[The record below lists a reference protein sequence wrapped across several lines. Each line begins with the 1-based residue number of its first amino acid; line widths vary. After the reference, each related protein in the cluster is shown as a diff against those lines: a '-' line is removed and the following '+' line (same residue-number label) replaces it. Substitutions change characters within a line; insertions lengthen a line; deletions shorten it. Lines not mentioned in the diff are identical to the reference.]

1 MTAALPD
8 SSIFNISNATQE
20 CFWHHPEVYS
30 TTGSSKLLLKLTEDE
45 LRREAQT
52 ALGCYLSHLIDDS
65 GDCLPGGIELEA
77 AGLADGDTVS
87 AIVRHTQ
94 LASTHTAFALLR
106 CDGSVVTWGSA
117 YQGGD
122 SVAFQSKLKDVSKIY
137 SSDYAFAA
145 VRSDGSVVTWGNA
158 GAGGDSA
165 SVQDMLR
172 NVQKIQASSHAFA
185 AVLADGS
192 VVTWG
197 NSRCGGDSSA
207 VQGQL
212 VQVQHIW
219 ASKQAFAALAG
230 GSLVTWGS
238 SAAGGDSEAV
248 RAQLAQG
255 VRQIAASEL
264 AFGAVLSDGSV
275 VTWGDG
281 DYGGDSSSVHDQLQ
295 SVQAL
300 RASQGAFAA
309 LRSDGSVVTWGKESY
324 GANSSAVQEQ
334 LKDVLDVQASE
345 AAFAAILSNGSV
357 VTWGNRHAGGNCSAV
372 QQQLE
377 ETQEICA
384 SLGAFAARKSDGSV
398 VSWGDALF
406 GGDSSPVQASLKD
419 VRRLYSSGHA
429 FAAVLGDGSVVTW
442 GNAAYGGDSG
452 LSLGE
457 YTALTAAGTF
467 DFETGLRLVKL
478 RAEAM
483 QEATEQGP
491 QAMASVAGLE
501 RKRLEA
507 LCRECVQSETDTCQV
522 ANELFPNGFS
532 CAGTKSAIERLV
544 ELAPEKAGCLQAKL
558 LKTSGAFHTR
568 LMEPARAKLLEALLA
583 AEPKMK
589 PPKCDLYA
597 NLTGARLPAGTPVK
611 EIITTLADQLTNCVL
626 WESCMRAALKDGLS
640 QFYELGP
647 MKQLKSMM
655 KRIDNQAWKDTE
667 NVMV

>member
-1 MTAALPD
+1 MPASLRKPAVAAAEALGASGAVQSAPRLTERLGAKDAEIRAAAAEALGNLGAGEAAPALQKGLEDPSPVVAAASALALARAAPSGASAVAVAPLLQDPRHTLRCAAASALGEMGEAAQDFALPVSQLLDDKLLPVQVAALEALPRFGAAGGRFAAEVCRLTMRGEDKLRVAAMQALTQMGERGAAFAEEMEAILDDPIPEVRSAAHKALQSFSGAEALPSLPDLPKAVEVLLDMPVDALPD
-8 SSIFNISNATQE
+8 AGVGGPAAGPKVCLLFPGQ
-20 CFWHHPEVYS
+20 
-30 TTGSSKLLLKLTEDE
+30 GSQYVKMLQGVKDLPGVRQMLQQAEQVLDFDVLKLCLEGPEDK
-45 LRREAQT
+45 
-52 ALGCYLSHLIDDS
+52 
-65 GDCLPGGIELEA
+65 LESTKYCQPVMYI
-77 AGLADGDTVS
+77 AGLAG
-87 AIVRHTQ
+87 
-94 LASTHTAFALLR
+94 L
-106 CDGSVVTWGSA
+106 
-117 YQGGD
+117 
-122 SVAFQSKLKDVSKIY
+122 
-137 SSDYAFAA
+137 
-145 VRSDGSVVTWGNA
+145 
-158 GAGGDSA
+158 
-165 SVQDMLR
+165 
-172 NVQKIQASSHAFA
+172 
-185 AVLADGS
+185 
-192 VVTWG
+192 
-197 NSRCGGDSSA
+197 
-207 VQGQL
+207 
-212 VQVQHIW
+212 
-219 ASKQAFAALAG
+219 
-230 GSLVTWGS
+230 
-238 SAAGGDSEAV
+238 
-248 RAQLAQG
+248 
-255 VRQIAASEL
+255 
-264 AFGAVLSDGSV
+264 
-275 VTWGDG
+275 
-281 DYGGDSSSVHDQLQ
+281 
-295 SVQAL
+295 
-300 RASQGAFAA
+300 
-309 LRSDGSVVTWGKESY
+309 
-324 GANSSAVQEQ
+324 EQ
-334 LKDVLDVQASE
+334 LKLENPQA
-345 AAFAAILSNGSV
+345 AAGF
-357 VTWGNRHAGGNCSAV
+357 TAV
-372 QQQLE
+372 
-377 ETQEICA
+377 A
-384 SLGAFAARKSDGSV
+384 
-398 VSWGDALF
+398 
-406 GGDSSPVQASLKD
+406 
-419 VRRLYSSGHA
+419 
-429 FAAVLGDGSVVTW
+429 
-442 GNAAYGGDSG
+442 G

-457 YTALTAAGTF
+457 YTALAAAGTF